1 MEIYGDEF
9 EICPYCGQ
17 VENAD
22 AEEAIHMQPG
32 TLLHNRYIVGMAIG
46 YGGFGVTYIGWDG
59 KLEQKVAIK
68 EYLPGEFSTRMPGQS
83 QITVFNGDKKEQFTD
98 GMSKFVEEARRL
110 AKFQN
115 EPGIVKVFDSFE
127 ENDTAYIVMEYLDGE
142 TLTSYLKREKTI
154 PEDEAVAMLMPV
166 MQSLQIVHEKGIM
179 HRDIAPD
186 NIFLTKDGD
195 VKLIDFGASRFA
207 TTSHSRS
214 LTVIIKPGYSPEEQ
228 YRSRGDQGPHTDV
241 YALGA
246 TLYKMITGK
255 TPPDAMERRAKYENQ
270 NKDILEEPHKLNKQI
285 SLNREIAILNAMNVR
300 IEDRTPNVETFIN
313 ELQADPPAKRI
324 YGKIKKIDI
333 YAWPLWLKILVPTL
347 MAVVLTFGT
356 LLATGVIKFES
367 LFSET
372 IVIPENVV
380 VVPDV
385 EGMYADEAIK
395 LIEDGKLLATTDG
408 NIESEYIT
416 AGKIVLQT
424 PIGGS
429 YMDINGS
436 VLLTVSAGGR
446 VEGPKDGI
454 ATVPYVVWNA
464 KQDALD
470 KLSVA
475 GLGQVEIEE
484 AHDEQVAFGAVISQ
498 SITAGEKVPEGTGIK
513 LVISLGPSAIEMPD
527 VVGKTITDAEQM
539 LVSKGLV
546 VSIEYVKDSNA
557 KEHTVLKQSIKV
569 GVSVK
574 RGDIITLTV
583 CSGKSTKEVANVVGK
598 TEKDAEKI
606 LKEQG
611 FKVNVLENYD
621 SKVEKGKVI
630 SQTPSAG
637 SSQIEGTM
645 ITIYVSKGKQPVKLN
660 FDANGGKVGKDSTTV
675 YYTATYGEL
684 PTPTR
689 EGYYFGG
696 WFTAK
701 TGGSMVD
708 AKTTVSI
715 SKDHTLYA
723 RWSANGYTVE
733 FDENGGTILIPVD
746 ANIVNGAKTIKYG
759 EAYGTLPIGLRTGY
773 SFLGWYTDIT
783 GGEKIE
789 ATTIMNRSCS
799 HILYARWQANTY
811 TVEFDAK
818 GGFVSPNSKEVLY
831 GAAYGSLPTPTKE
844 GHNFKGWYTAG
855 NQQVT
860 HSTILSS
867 STMSPTT
874 DTSFGLY
881 AQWNVHT
888 YTAAWNSA
896 SNCTITVTRV
906 SSPYGNA
913 SSGVLSSGVTVY
925 YGDVLEVTYKANTGY
940 ALSSK
945 GYTSITVNGNVT
957 SSMIY
962 ASATAQSY
970 TYHVIYKSTNGTS
983 LGSTT
988 ATFAYG
994 TTNTIVPP
1002 AKTGYNT
1009 PASQNVTW
1017 DSVSDKNITFF
1028 YAPSSIAYTTK
1039 MGTISTSPKLTW
1051 SATIEYQNRTSNS
1064 VQIRV
1069 KWTDTLGAGS
1079 HDLYGHNFVATV
1091 GTVSTGSVA
1100 IVSAGTWKSAAS
1112 SNRSAT
1118 VTSNWITVP
1127 LSTAGQ
1133 TNISMSIYYYKTNY
1147 NGTDMTENYGKDGM
1161 STTWIINLPAY

>member
-1 MEIYGDEF
+1 MEVYGDEF
-9 EICPYCGQ
+9 EICPYCGH
-17 VENAD
+17 VFGTD
-22 AEEAIHMQPG
+22 AEEAIHMKPG
-32 TLLHNRYIVGMAIG
+32 TLLHNRYIVGMALG

-83 QITVFNGDKKEQFTD
+83 QVTIFKGDKQEQFAD
-98 GMSKFVEEARRL
+98 GLSKFVEEARRL

-127 ENDTAYIVMEYLDGE
+127 ENETAYIVMEFLDGE

-186 NIFLTKDGD
+186 NIFLTKEGD
-195 VKLIDFGASRFA
+195 VKLIDFGASRYA

-228 YRSRGDQGPHTDV
+228 YRSRGDQGPYTDV
-241 YALGA
+241 YALAA

-270 NKDILEEPHKLNKQI
+270 NKDILEEPHKLNKHI

-300 IEDRTPNVETFIN
+300 IEDRTPNVETFID

-324 YGKIKKIDI
+324 YGKIKKIDV

-395 LIEDGKLLATTDG
+395 LIEDGKLLASTDG
-408 NIESEYIT
+408 NIESEYIA

-429 YMDINGS
+429 YMDINGI

-446 VEGPKDGI
+446 VEGPKDGM
-454 ATVPYVVWNA
+454 ATVPYIIWDT

-484 AHDEQVAFGAVISQ
+484 AYDEQVVYGSVISQ
-498 SITAGEKVPEGTGIK
+498 SLNAGEKVPEGTGIK
-513 LVISLGPSAIEMPD
+513 LVISLGPAAIEMPD
-527 VVGKTITDAEQM
+527 VVGKTITDAEQL
-539 LVSKGLV
+539 LVAKGLV
-546 VSIEYVKDSNA
+546 VTIEYVKDNSA
-557 KEHTVLKQSIKV
+557 KENSVIKQSIKV
-569 GVSVK
+569 GTSVK
-574 RGDIITLTV
+574 RGDAITLTV

-598 TEKDAEKI
+598 AEIDATKE
-606 LKEQG
+606 LKNQG
-611 FKVNVLENYD
+611 FKVTVLENYD

-645 ITIYVSKGKQPVKLN
+645 ISIYVSKGKQPVKVS
-660 FDANGGKVGKDSTTV
+660 FDANEGKVGKDSATV

-689 EGYYFGG
+689 DGYYFGG

-708 AKTTVSI
+708 AQTTVST

-733 FDENGGTILIPVD
+733 FDENGGTILFPGNSQFVD
-746 ANIVNGAKTIKYG
+746 GVKTVKYG
-759 EAYGTLPIGLRTGY
+759 EVYGTLPIGLRTGY
-773 SFLGWYTDIT
+773 SFLGWYTDLA

-789 ATTIMNRSCS
+789 AITIMSRSYS
-799 HILYARWQANTY
+799 HILYARWQAETY
-811 TVEFDAK
+811 TVVFDAD
-818 GGFVSPNSKEVLY
+818 GGSVSPGSKEVIY
-831 GAAYGSLPTPTKE
+831 GTSYGSLPTPTRA
-844 GHNFKGWYTAG
+844 GHTFKGWYTAG
-855 NQQVT
+855 GQQVT
-860 HSTILSS
+860 ANTVLSGS
-867 STMSPTT
+867 AMSPTT
-874 DTSFGLY
+874 DTSFKLY
-881 AQWNVHT
+881 AKWSVNS
-888 YTAAWNSA
+888 YTASWNNG
-896 SNCTITVTRV
+896 SNCTIAVSRT

-913 SSGVLSSGVTVY
+913 SKGTLSSGTTVY
-925 YGDVLEVTYKANTGY
+925 YGDVLQITYTANTGY

-945 GYTSITVNGNVT
+945 GDTSITVNGNVT

-962 ASATAQSY
+962 ASATARPY
-970 TYHVIYKSTNGTS
+970 TYNVVYQSTNGTN

-988 ATFAYG
+988 YTYYYG
-994 TTNTIVPP
+994 TTNTITPP
-1002 AKTGYNT
+1002 SKTGYIT
-1009 PASQNVTW
+1009 PASQNVKW
-1017 DSVSDKNITFF
+1017 DSTSAKYIIFQYT
-1028 YAPSSIAYTTK
+1028 PSSVAYTTK
-1039 MGTISTSPKLTW
+1039 GGTISTSPKLSW
-1051 SATIEYQNRTSNS
+1051 KATVEYRNRTANS
-1064 VQIRV
+1064 VQLRV
-1069 KWTDTLGAGS
+1069 TWTDTLGIGS
-1079 HDLYGHNFVATV
+1079 HDSYGHNFVATV
-1091 GTVSTGSVA
+1091 GSVSTGTVQIISY
-1100 IVSAGTWKSAAS
+1100 GTWSSSKSYDRSETVS
-1112 SNRSAT
+1112 SG
-1118 VTSNWITVP
+1118 WITVP
-1127 LSTAGQ
+1127 LSTTAQ
-1133 TNISMSIYYYKTNY
+1133 TSVNMNISYYKTNS
-1147 NGTDMTENYGKDGM
+1147 NGTNMTEHYGKDGM
-1161 STTWIINLPAY
+1161 TATWSISLPAY